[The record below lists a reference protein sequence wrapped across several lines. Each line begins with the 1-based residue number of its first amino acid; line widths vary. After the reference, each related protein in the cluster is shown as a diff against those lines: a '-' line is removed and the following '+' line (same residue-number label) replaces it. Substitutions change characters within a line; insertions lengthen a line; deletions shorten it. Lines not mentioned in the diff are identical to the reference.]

1 MVGIEV
7 IRIHHAGGGN
17 QLLRAMLNTPLKAM
31 RYQFKLEG
39 FFKSGEL
46 IVESSGKGERIG
58 ECIAEPCFRQGHL
71 AV

>member
-1 MVGIEV
+1 MQ
-7 IRIHHAGGGN
+7 GGGN

-39 FFKSGEL
+39 SFKSGEL

-58 ECIAEPCFRQGHL
+58 KFIAEPEL
-71 AV
+71 DE